1 MMAMAEPTTA
11 PGARKRKQSML
22 APILSYLLTYCS
34 SNMLAAYIQMM
45 QAHGI
50 IMLLLIFLYYT
61 TQAHSLQRVQNKSK
75 LFPIR
80 RDGSPLLSSLPSF
93 VSATEAAPA
102 RSACPALPASG
113 FPEARPGFS
122 RHLFVCVLYVC
133 TAPATG

>member
-80 RDGSPLLSSLPSF
+80 RDGSPLLSSPLSFPRPRPPLP
-93 VSATEAAPA
+93 ALP
-102 RSACPALPASG
+102 CPALPASG

-122 RHLFVCVLYVC
+122 RHLFMCVLYVC